1 MNLLHVN
8 ATQVYKYSYGHG
20 IQIQREPSAIPT
32 IGISLERVPCGML
45 YLLLVSLWKE
55 FLVGCCPLTLMQSEH
70 EVCIAHKVE
79 IILQTVEN
87 L

>member
-1 MNLLHVN
+1 MSFEVNNFMNLLHVN
-8 ATQVYKYSYGHG
+8 ATQVY
-20 IQIQREPSAIPT
+20 T
-32 IGISLERVPCGML
+32 MGMAYKSNVSHQQ

-55 FLVGCCPLTLMQSEH
+55 FPVGCCPLTLMQSEH